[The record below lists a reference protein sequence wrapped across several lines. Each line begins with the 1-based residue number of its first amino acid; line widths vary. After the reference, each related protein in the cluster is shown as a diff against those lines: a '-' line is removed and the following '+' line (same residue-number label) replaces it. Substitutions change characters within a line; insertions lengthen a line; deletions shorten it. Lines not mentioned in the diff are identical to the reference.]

1 MGRVIEDGAEMSS
14 EEQQRVFGL
23 SANRRQPHT
32 TPARQNGS
40 RIITVRTNDPF
51 DLEAWM

>member
-1 MGRVIEDGAEMSS
+1 MSS
-14 EEQQRVFGL
+14 EEQKHVFGL
-23 SANRRQPHT
+23 IPNRRQPHT
-32 TPARQNGS
+32 TPASQNGS